1 VFESLSNALQRVFS
15 KWGRDRLLDRENIHA
30 GLEEIRKALL
40 EADVHFEVARDLI
53 AEVTRRAVGQEI
65 VQSVQPAQQIVKI
78 FSDVLTESMRG
89 DAPKIP
95 LHTAKPAVLMMV
107 GLQGSG
113 KTTTTAKLARRLKK
127 QGRRPL
133 LVAADTQRPAA
144 IQQLQ
149 ILGRDLD
156 IPVHAEEG
164 PGNAG
169 RAPQICAN
177 GVARARKEGH
187 DVVLLDTAG
196 RLHIDAPLM
205 EELAQIEKLAAPD
218 ATFLVCDAMAGQDA
232 YTSARDFHGK
242 LRLDAIILT
251 KLDGDT
257 RGGAAISVRQVTGR
271 PIAYVGTGERPE
283 DLDEFHADRMA
294 SRILGMGDVVS
305 LVERAQEVIDEEKAE
320 ESARRLLEAQFTLE
334 DFLDQ
339 LQALQKMGPLKS
351 LMKMMPGQIGQ
362 AFEQAGVQE
371 QELRRIEGTILSM
384 TPEERRHPSLIDAG
398 RRRRI
403 ARGAGTDVSVVN
415 QLLRQHEQMRDM
427 MKKFNQGGMMSKL
440 GRLFGGGG
448 DAMGAGGAGGLGGDA
463 KKQQEMLAKLQRGA
477 ATAEKDPGRDAA
489 RRAQRKREKEARKKN
504 RKRR

>member
-1 VFESLSNALQRVFS
+1 MFESLSNALQRVFS
-15 KWGRDRLLDRENIHA
+15 KWGKDRLLSEENIRA
-30 GLEEIRKALL
+30 GLEEIRRSLL

-53 AEVTRRAVGQEI
+53 DEVTRRAVGQE
-65 VQSVQPAQQIVKI
+65 VLKSVEPAQQIVKI
-78 FSDVLTESMRG
+78 FSDVLTEAMRG
-89 DAPKIP
+89 EAPKIP
-95 LHTAKPAVLMMV
+95 LHAARPAVVMMV

-133 LVAADTQRPAA
+133 LVAADVQRPAA
-144 IQQLQ
+144 IEQLQ
-149 ILGRDLD
+149 VLGRGLD

-164 PGNAG
+164 PANAG

-177 GVARARKEGH
+177 GVLRAKKEGH

-205 EELAQIEKLAAPD
+205 EELAQIERATAPD

-232 YTSARDFHGK
+232 YTSARDFQGK
-242 LRLDAIILT
+242 LRLDAVILT

-257 RGGAAISVRQVTGR
+257 RGGAAISVKQVTGR
-271 PIAYVGTGERPE
+271 PIAFVGTGERAE

-305 LVERAQEVIDEEKAE
+305 LVEKAQEVIDEEKAE
-320 ESARRLLEAQFTLE
+320 ESARRLLESQFTLE

-339 LQALQKMGPLKS
+339 LQALQKMGPLKN

-362 AFEQAGVQE
+362 AFDQAGVQE

-448 DAMGAGGAGGLGGDA
+448 DAMGAGGPGGDA
-463 KKQQEMLAKLQRGA
+463 RKQQEMLAKMQRGA
-477 ATAEKDPGRDAA
+477 ATVEKDPARDAA

>member
-15 KWGRDRLLDRENIHA
+15 AWGKERQLTAENVRA

-53 AEVTRRAVGQEI
+53 AEVTKRAVGQEVI
-65 VQSVQPAQQIVKI
+65 GSVQPAQQIVKV
-78 FSDVLTESMRG
+78 FSDVLTEAMAG
-89 DAPKIP
+89 EPPKLP
-95 LHTAKPAVLMMV
+95 ALPNQPAVVMMV

-113 KTTTTAKLARRLKK
+113 KTTTTAKLARRLQR

-133 LVAADTQRPAA
+133 LVAADTRRPAA
-144 IQQLQ
+144 IRQLQ
-149 ILGRDLD
+149 VLGETLAL
-156 IPVHAEEG
+156 PVHAEEG
-164 PGNAG
+164 PDNAE
-169 RAPQICAN
+169 RAPEICAAA
-177 GVARARKEGH
+177 VARARKEGH

-205 EELAQIEKLAAPD
+205 EELARIEKKTAPH

-257 RGGAAISVRQVTGR
+257 RGGAAISVRKVTGK
-271 PIAYVGTGERPE
+271 PIAFIGTGERLE

-305 LVERAQEVIDEEKAE
+305 LVEKAQEVIDEEEAE
-320 ESARRLLEAQFTLE
+320 ESARRLLESQFTLE
-334 DFLDQ
+334 DFLKQ
-339 LQALQKMGPLKS
+339 LQALQKMGPLKG
-351 LMKMMPGQIGQ
+351 LMKLMPGQIGQ

-371 QELRRIEGTILSM
+371 KELRRVEAAILSM
-384 TPEERRHPSLIDAG
+384 TPQERQHPGVIDAS

-403 ARGAGTDVSVVN
+403 ARGAGTDVAVVN
-415 QLLRQHEQMRDM
+415 QILRQHEQMRDM
-427 MKKFNQGGMMSKL
+427 MKKFNQGGMLGKL
-440 GRLFGGGG
+440 KGLFGGG
-448 DAMGAGGAGGLGGDA
+448 DAAAAAAGGGDLRR
-463 KKQQEMLAKLQRGA
+463 QQEMLAKMQRGSA
-477 ATAEKDPGRDAA
+477 VAEKDPDRDAA